1 MAKHLIPA
9 LLALS
14 VLCVPALGFAQDSTS
29 DDGGA
34 ALSAATSTTTGVITT
49 VVAIPLGI
57 ISTSTSS
64 LRGPRRRH
72 HRRMR
77 RRAMMLYLEHNTQR
91 VDEGLA
97 VGGGDALD
105 DLATLC
111 EVPEGQR
118 ATFHHALR
126 QHRAALLP
134 LLRTS
139 DMQQRDAMVS
149 VLFHL
154 ATEVS

>member
-1 MAKHLIPA
+1 MKHLLPG

-14 VLCVPALGFAQDSTS
+14 VLCMPALGFAQDDTS
-29 DDGGA
+29 DGDA

-64 LRGPRRRH
+64 LRGPRRRRN
-72 HRRMR
+72 RRMR
-77 RRAMMLYLEHNTQR
+77 RRAMMLYLENNAQR
-91 VDEGLA
+91 VDAGLA
-97 VGGGDALD
+97 LGGGDALD

-111 EVPEGQR
+111 EVSQDQR
-118 ATFHHALR
+118 AVFHHALR
-126 QHRAALLP
+126 HHRAALLP
-134 LLRTS
+134 LLRTR
-139 DMQQRDAMVS
+139 DMKQRDALVT
-149 VLFHL
+149 VLFHM